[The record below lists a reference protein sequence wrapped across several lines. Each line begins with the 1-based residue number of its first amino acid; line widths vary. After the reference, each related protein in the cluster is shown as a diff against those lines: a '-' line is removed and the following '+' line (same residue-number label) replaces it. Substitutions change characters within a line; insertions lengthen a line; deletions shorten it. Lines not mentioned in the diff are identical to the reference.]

1 MIGIKIAPCDK
12 KRMFQSEE
20 GAGTQMEVTF
30 PHSNPS
36 GEMLMPADSD
46 KSNICSPALLNNV
59 SVNDLAYDGGPLR
72 SIVRKGLKP
81 SIPLLEL
88 LSISAAPTRAFPSQQ
103 DATGLNPQNPART
116 PPPCGHSTS
125 SWGNGVGWPPHRK
138 TMGFLKSLCVGLQLQ
153 LDP

>member
-1 MIGIKIAPCDK
+1 MAEGSTSDGKEMIKESCSIGKEEGTTEKTTDSVLPHKFCKSNMIGIKIAPCDK

-72 SIVRKGLKP
+72 SVP
-81 SIPLLEL
+81 
-88 LSISAAPTRAFPSQQ
+88 
-103 DATGLNPQNPART
+103 
-116 PPPCGHSTS
+116 
-125 SWGNGVGWPPHRK
+125 W
-138 TMGFLKSLCVGLQLQ
+138 SLVVW
-153 LDP
+153 